1 MTQPTYTPIL
11 IEGKYEL
18 VKDAPARKHDTI
30 EDNIT
35 WATFHS
41 IWEERIQMR
50 EKLPTLPEH
59 HDYWKSKE
67 GVKMTE
73 NDFDTIK
80 KPVGLSATTPHPTVT
95 YAIPKPDDKDV
106 WEEALINYKR
116 ATTKYERSIKR
127 YNEYLKQNYNPPT
140 PKK

>member
-18 VKDAPARKHDTI
+18 VKDAPARKHDAI

-35 WATFHS
+35 WATFHT

-59 HDYWKSKE
+59 RAYWKSKE
-67 GVKMTE
+67 GVKMVEGKNFIITKA
-73 NDFDTIK
+73 IK
-80 KPVGLSATTPHPTVT
+80 GNNPYPT
-95 YAIPKPDDKDV
+95 YAIPKPDDKDM
-106 WEEALINYKR
+106 WEEALIEYKR
-116 ATTKYERSIKR
+116 ATPKYERSISR
-127 YNEYLKQNYNPPT
+127 YNNYLKQHYSIN
-140 PKK
+140 KR

>member
-11 IEGKYEL
+11 IDGKYWI
-18 VKDAPARKHDTI
+18 VKDAPARKHDAI

-35 WATFHS
+35 WATFHT

-59 HDYWKSKE
+59 FAYWKSKK
-67 GVKMTE
+67 GVKMNVHEFATCIPETE
-73 NDFDTIK
+73 GFDAA
-80 KPVGLSATTPHPTVT
+80 PL